1 MFNLLVAGHSEMW
14 EAQPYSMGLGRF
26 KEYSGHEADAI
37 DPTIPET
44 LRRLEVVPALL
55 MYEVGA
61 SGPNARVVRHGRIR
75 NILRRGSELTFDF
88 EPDEHRA
95 YLDRSSVLSMSDQ
108 LHIGQFEQHRT
119 HWAVKDGDIP
129 ADLIATGTPERPTR
143 SVNVVAAEYVEA
155 QRERPRVAAALVEEM
170 AAFPPSV
177 EKARALLP
185 ARIFREATPE
195 IFPILGVEPRTAEG
209 RRALEAVIQ
218 RDAAGQDLPEDWS
231 FSVAW
236 FLGLYGSPTE
246 RDRLKEALSVC
257 AQRLIELGGEEGR
270 EGRIEDIG
278 FALWR
283 CSQSRT
289 VVARLRRETAVLTDR
304 LIRRQDPSGCWRAGP
319 DQPGSVRITAYA
331 TVALQR
337 LGDDRYHEAIGKAV
351 AWLLTRILP
360 DSNSFPRNEGDEEP
374 DLVST
379 VLALEAIRRSD
390 QAGEVSHVLEAGES
404 WVLSQQ
410 SDLGDWEAEPWS
422 TDFTVGV
429 VLSYLTNKTQ
439 MLAQVDGFLLMAR
452 DFFRKA
458 EELQWEGGAN
468 NRRLAAIATVHA
480 VEMFLYGLFERR
492 EDLALSA
499 FKENGTETLGPR
511 EALRALQDSLQRI
524 GVITPP
530 QRLPHRDQL
539 SSLVGRRD
547 GIIHRAHEVSEAELS
562 DGIRDARKFIDRFS
576 KQLLN
581 LDLLQ

>member
-1 MFNLLVAGHSEMW
+1 
-14 EAQPYSMGLGRF
+14 MGCF
-26 KEYSGHEADAI
+26 KITA
-37 DPTIPET
+37 
-44 LRRLEVVPALL
+44 VV
-55 MYEVGA
+55 
-61 SGPNARVVRHGRIR
+61 
-75 NILRRGSELTFDF
+75 F
-88 EPDEHRA
+88 
-95 YLDRSSVLSMSDQ
+95 
-108 LHIGQFEQHRT
+108 
-119 HWAVKDGDIP
+119 
-129 ADLIATGTPERPTR
+129 
-143 SVNVVAAEYVEA
+143 
-155 QRERPRVAAALVEEM
+155 
-170 AAFPPSV
+170 
-177 EKARALLP
+177 
-185 ARIFREATPE
+185 
-195 IFPILGVEPRTAEG
+195 
-209 RRALEAVIQ
+209 
-218 RDAAGQDLPEDWS
+218 EDWS

-246 RDRLKEALSVC
+246 RDRLEEVLSVC
-257 AQRLIELGGEEGR
+257 AQRLIELGGEEDR

-278 FALWR
+278 YALWR

-304 LIRRQDPSGCWRAGP
+304 LIRRQDLSGCWGAEP
-319 DQPGSVRITAYA
+319 NQLGSVRITAYA

-360 DSNSFPRNEGDEEP
+360 DSHGFPRNEGDEEP

-390 QAGEVSHVLEAGES
+390 QAGDVPHVLEAGES

-410 SDLGDWEAEPWS
+410 SVLGDWDAEPWT

-511 EALRALQDSLQRI
+511 EALRALQDALQRI
-524 GVITPP
+524 GVITAP

-547 GIIHRAHEVSEAELS
+547 GIIHRAHEASAAELS

-576 KQLLN
+576 KKLLN